1 MFIYKFAFVVY
12 VVEISCVL
20 NCPLGVKN
28 LKVLDP
34 ETTLGDLGMDSLITV
49 EIQQLLERKYQMSLT
64 AKETRALTAGRIL
77 DINGSSD

>member
-1 MFIYKFAFVVY
+1 MYIQPKFVFY
-12 VVEISCVL
+12 VLEISCVF
-20 NCPLGVKN
+20 NGPLGVKN